1 MDGASR
7 GDDRILL
14 GPGSDSLI
22 DSRGHDVVFGGRG
35 DDSFGLGRFGHAGRD
50 VFHGDAGSDFVG
62 WSVGHGPSAVI
73 DLTAG
78 RVRTVNGSEEL
89 RSIENAVGTNRG
101 DTLIG
106 NAVANVL
113 FGGRGDDQIEGRDG
127 DDSLE
132 GGDGS
137 DLLDG
142 ETARMSASTA
152 RPS

>member
-1 MDGASR
+1 MSFMATR
-7 GDDRILL
+7 AAT
-14 GPGSDSLI
+14 SL
-22 DSRGHDVVFGGRG
+22 
-35 DDSFGLGRFGHAGRD
+35 AGRL
-50 VFHGDAGSDFVG
+50 A
-62 WSVGHGPSAVI
+62 HGPSAVI

-127 DDSLE
+127 DDSL
-132 GGDGS
+132 G
-137 DLLDG
+137 
-142 ETARMSASTA
+142 R
-152 RPS
+152 